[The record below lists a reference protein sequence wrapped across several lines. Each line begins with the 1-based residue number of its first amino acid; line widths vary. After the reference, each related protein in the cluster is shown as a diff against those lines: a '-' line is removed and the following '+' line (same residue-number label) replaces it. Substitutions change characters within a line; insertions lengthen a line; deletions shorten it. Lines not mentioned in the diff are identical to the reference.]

1 MDVSKPHLDL
11 ALVSTTT
18 KPTRLR
24 FPNTPEGR
32 WALLAALA
40 HHRPTWVALEPTG
53 AYHLPL
59 LQLLAEKGLQ
69 VALVNP
75 YHLAAFRRATGE
87 RHKTDRQDALLLAR
101 YAQVCGESLR
111 AYTLPPKALQELKA
125 LVGYREDLA
134 RRARAILDQLEA
146 ARWAGSAEVIPLQRE
161 LACVEGLLGEVEARI
176 QALLAALPEAE
187 VLTGLPG
194 VGPRVLALLPPHL
207 WGRAKAAASY
217 LGLIPE
223 REESGKSVERGRLSR
238 KGPPLLRRELFM
250 GALVA
255 VRHDPEMGACYRRL
269 LSRGKRNEQALV
281 AVAHKLLRRMMGRPR
296 EHYAGQSLQGV
307 A

>member
-1 MDVSKPHLDL
+1 MLCAGIDVSKAHLDL
-11 ALVSTTT
+11 ALVSTTA

-24 FPNTPEGR
+24 FPNTPEGCQ
-32 WALLAALA
+32 ALLAALA

-125 LVGYREDLA
+125 MVATGRTWPRGQGPSSTSWRRPAGRGA
-134 RRARAILDQLEA
+134 RRSSFSSR
-146 ARWAGSAEVIPLQRE
+146 GSWPAWRSS
-161 LACVEGLLGEVEARI
+161 
-176 QALLAALPEAE
+176 
-187 VLTGLPG
+187 
-194 VGPRVLALLPPHL
+194 
-207 WGRAKAAASY
+207 WGRWK
-217 LGLIPE
+217 PE
-223 REESGKSVERGRLSR
+223 SR
-238 KGPPLLRRELFM
+238 PSSPPS
-250 GALVA
+250 
-255 VRHDPEMGACYRRL
+255 P
-269 LSRGKRNEQALV
+269 
-281 AVAHKLLRRMMGRPR
+281 RPR
-296 EHYAGQSLQGV
+296 S
-307 A
+307 

>member
-1 MDVSKPHLDL
+1 MLCAGIDVSKPHLDL
-11 ALVSTTT
+11 ALVSTTA

-32 WALLAALA
+32 QALLAALA

-134 RRARAILDQLEA
+134 QRERAILNQLEA
-146 ARWAGSAEVIPLQRE
+146 ARWAGSEEILVLLQRE
-161 LACVEGLLGEVEARI
+161 LAC
-176 QALLAALPEAE
+176 
-187 VLTGLPG
+187 
-194 VGPRVLALLPPHL
+194 
-207 WGRAKAAASY
+207 S
-217 LGLIPE
+217 
-223 REESGKSVERGRLSR
+223 SGKGRLR
-238 KGPPLLRRELFM
+238 KASTAWSTSSVM
-250 GALVA
+250 ALMVSW
-255 VRHDPEMGACYRRL
+255 E
-269 LSRGKRNEQALV
+269 
-281 AVAHKLLRRMMGRPR
+281 
-296 EHYAGQSLQGV
+296 
-307 A
+307 

>member
-1 MDVSKPHLDL
+1 
-11 ALVSTTT
+11 
-18 KPTRLR
+18 LR
-24 FPNTPEGR
+24 SPFPNTPEGR
-32 WALLAALA
+32 QALLAALA

-134 RRARAILDQLEA
+134 QRERAILNQLEA
-146 ARWAGSAEVIPLQRE
+146 ARWAGSEEILVLLQRE

-194 VGPRVLALLPPHL
+194 VGPQV
-207 WGRAKAAASY
+207 AAAY
-217 LGLIPE
+217 AGLIPE
-223 REESGKSVERGRLSR
+223 REESALLEGASPSAKEAFHGGFGGGAARPGDGGLLPS
-238 KGPPLLRRELFM
+238 PPLAGEAQKA
-250 GALVA
+250 G
-255 VRHDPEMGACYRRL
+255 PGG
-269 LSRGKRNEQALV
+269 RGPQA
-281 AVAHKLLRRMMGRPR
+281 
-296 EHYAGQSLQGV
+296 S
-307 A
+307 

>member
-1 MDVSKPHLDL
+1 MLCAGIDVSKPHLDL
-11 ALVSTTT
+11 ALVSTTA

-32 WALLAALA
+32 QALLAALA

-134 RRARAILDQLEA
+134 QRERAILNQLEA
-146 ARWAGSAEVIPLQRE
+146 ARWAGSAEVIPLLQRE
-161 LACVEGLLGEVEARI
+161 LACVEGLLGEVEARV
-176 QALLAALPEAE
+176 QALLTALPEAE
-187 VLTGLPG
+187 VLMGLPG
-194 VGPRVLALLPPHL
+194 VGPQVGGGAGPP
-207 WGRAKAAASY
+207 APAP
-217 LGLIPE
+217 LGK
-223 REESGKSVERGRLSR
+223 GQGGGRLRGADPRAGGVGFLQRDLPFCEGSFSWEPWWRCGTTRRWGPSTIACSPGGSAKSR
-238 KGPPLLRRELFM
+238 PWWPWPTSFLG
-250 GALVA
+250 G
-255 VRHDPEMGACYRRL
+255 
-269 LSRGKRNEQALV
+269 
-281 AVAHKLLRRMMGRPR
+281 
-296 EHYAGQSLQGV
+296 
-307 A
+307 